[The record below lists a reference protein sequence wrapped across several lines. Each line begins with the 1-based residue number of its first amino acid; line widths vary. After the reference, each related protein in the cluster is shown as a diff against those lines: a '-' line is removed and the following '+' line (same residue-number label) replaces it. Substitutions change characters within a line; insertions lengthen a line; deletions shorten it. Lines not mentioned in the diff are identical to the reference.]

1 MTTTQRSPNY
11 ASWQD
16 SDAEEKGLISP
27 VQDGHQVLTDDV
39 HTTIRHGFIRKVYGI
54 LSVQLLIT
62 TVMAACL
69 CTDAAKLF
77 IAKNAAILW
86 VAMAVQLVL
95 TFVMMCFSG
104 LMRQFPTNYI
114 LLGVWTAVEGL
125 LVGSICAFTDPQLV
139 LVAAALTTGIV
150 LSLTL
155 FAFQTKYDFTGIGPY
170 LFVCCIALFLTGLV
184 LMIMSACGLHFK
196 WAHIIYAG
204 LGVLLF
210 SIYLV
215 YDTQLIVGKKHY
227 RFAFSVDDY
236 CFAAL
241 MLYID
246 IIQIFLYIL
255 SILREANR

>member
-1 MTTTQRSPNY
+1 MSLPY
-11 ASWQD
+11 ASPASQ
-16 SDAEEKGLISP
+16 P
-27 VQDGHQVLTDDV
+27 LTGVYHSLDDTLRV
-39 HTTIRHGFIRKVYGI
+39 EIRHSFIKKVYGI
-54 LSVQLLIT
+54 LAAQLAVTFVLAASLTSAAALAWLQSHPAILFMAIVVQLG
-62 TVMAACL
+62 L
-69 CTDAAKLF
+69 CISF
-77 IAKNAAILW
+77 
-86 VAMAVQLVL
+86 
-95 TFVMMCFSG
+95 MCCPH
-104 LMRQFPTNYI
+104 LLRQYPTNYI
-114 LLGVWTAVEGL
+114 LLGLFTVAEGFLIGVVCAV
-125 LVGSICAFTDPQLV
+125 SDPAIV
-139 LVAAALTTGIV
+139 LVALSLTLGIV
-150 LSLTL
+150 IGLTL